1 MDTDT
6 ITKILL
12 LEDDDNLGAIIKEH
26 LTLNGFT
33 VELRRNGHDGLE
45 AYAENNFDL
54 CLVDTQMP
62 PMDGFTS
69 TRTIRERDSRIPIIF
84 LTAKS
89 LQEDKI
95 KGFKIGCDDYITKP
109 FSIEELL
116 LRIRAVLKRS
126 GSGAIESQQ
135 HLFAIGHFTFD
146 SNKRTLACPEQTY
159 KLTSKETELLK
170 MLCRHVNHTLSRAD
184 ALREI
189 WGTEDYFN
197 SRSMDVFIS
206 KLRRYLKSDDRIEII
221 NIHGKGFKLV
231 IDL

>member
-1 MDTDT
+1 MNTNAT
-6 ITKILL
+6 RILL
-12 LEDDDNLGAIIKEH
+12 LEDDDNLGVIIKEH
-26 LTLNGFT
+26 LTLNGFA
-33 VELRRNGHDGLE
+33 VELRKNGGDGLT
-45 AYAENNFDL
+45 AYAENDFDL
-54 CLVDTQMP
+54 CLVDIMMP
-62 PMDGFTS
+62 QMDGFTF
-69 TRTIRERDSRIPIIF
+69 TRTIRERDTRIPIIF

-126 GSGAIESQQ
+126 GTDTVEPEQ
-135 HLFAIGHFTFD
+135 HLFAIGHFAFD
-146 SNKRTLACPEQTY
+146 SNKRILESPERVY

-170 MLCRHVNHTLSRAD
+170 MLCQHINRTLSRAD

-206 KLRRYLKSDDRIEII
+206 KLRRYLKSDRRIEII

-231 IDL
+231 IDA